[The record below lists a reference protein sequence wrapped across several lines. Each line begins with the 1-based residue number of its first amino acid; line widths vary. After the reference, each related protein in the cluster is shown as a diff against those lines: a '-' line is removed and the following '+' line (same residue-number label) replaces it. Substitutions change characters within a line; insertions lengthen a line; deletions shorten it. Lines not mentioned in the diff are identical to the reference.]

1 LIPEKSAQTK
11 KRRVELSETNGVALV
26 TGASRGLGAAT
37 ALWLARKGY
46 AVCVNYNHNEDKAQ
60 LIVDTIRGQG
70 GKAIAVQADV
80 SDEKQLEKLFAA
92 VDSELGSLTALIN
105 NAGMTG
111 TRCKVLDLDVDTI
124 RRMIDTNI
132 TGLIL
137 CAREAVKR
145 MAKSRGGIGGDIIN
159 VSSQAGQFGGNS
171 ISPYAATKAAVNTF
185 TVGLSREV
193 GPEGIR
199 VNAVS
204 PGIIDTGQAD
214 MLDHKVKNNLK
225 ESIPLG
231 RIGHPDD
238 VAKVVHWLLSQEASY
253 LTGVIVPVAGGR

>member
-1 LIPEKSAQTK
+1 MG
-11 KRRVELSETNGVALV
+11 ETSGVALV

-37 ALWLARKGY
+37 ALWLAQKKY
-46 AVCVNYNHNEDKAQ
+46 AVCVNYNHNADKARMV
-60 LIVDTIRGQG
+60 VDTIRSQG
-70 GKAIAVQADV
+70 GKAIAVQANV
-80 SDEKQLEKLFAA
+80 SDEKQIKKLFASI
-92 VDSELGSLTALIN
+92 DNELGLLTALIN

-111 TRCKVLDLDVDTI
+111 TRCKVLDLDADTI
-124 RRMIDTNI
+124 RQMIDTNI

-137 CAREAVKR
+137 CSREAVKR
-145 MAKSRGGIGGDIIN
+145 MAKSRGGNGGNIIN
-159 VSSQAGQFGGNS
+159 ISSQAGQFGGNR
-171 ISPYAATKAAVNTF
+171 ISPYAASKAAVNTF

-214 MLDHKVKNNLK
+214 MQDPKVKNSLK
-225 ESIPLG
+225 ESISLG
-231 RIGHPDD
+231 KIGHPDD

-253 LTGVIVPVAGGR
+253 ITGVIVPVAGGR

>member
-1 LIPEKSAQTK
+1 MRATTE
-11 KRRVELSETNGVALV
+11 VALV

-37 ALWLARKGY
+37 ALWLARNGY
-46 AVCVNYNHNEDKAQ
+46 AVCVNYNHSADEAHN
-60 LIVDTIRGQG
+60 IVETIKDQG
-70 GKAIAVQADV
+70 GKAIAIQADV
-80 SDEKQLEKLFAA
+80 SDEKQIEKLFAS
-92 VDSELGSLTALIN
+92 VDNELGPLTALIN

-145 MAKSRGGIGGDIIN
+145 MAKSRGGSGGTIIN
-159 VSSQAGQFGGNS
+159 VSSQAGQFGGNR
-171 ISPYAATKAAVNTF
+171 ISPYASSKAAVNTF

-214 MLDHKVKNNLK
+214 MLDSKVKNDLK

-231 RIGHPDD
+231 KIGHPDD
-238 VAKVVHWLLSQEASY
+238 VAKVIYWLLSQEASY
-253 LTGVIVPVAGGR
+253 ITGVIVPVAGGR